1 MMKSNQHSAKPP
13 FIELLFEMMK
23 SKNLT
28 GPEVYKAAGMDRRLF
43 SKITNFNQPHIPSKP
58 NVVALVLALRCDP
71 KESKELIKRA
81 GYILTHGIAFDRV
94 ILQCIDDR
102 IYDLNRVNER
112 LNDANCPVIN
122 VLE

>member
-1 MMKSNQHSAKPP
+1 MEHKLKPP
-13 FIELLFEMMK
+13 FSELLLELMTR
-23 SKNLT
+23 KNLS
-28 GPEVYKAAGMDRRLF
+28 GPEVYKAAGIDRRLF
-43 SKITNFNQPHIPSKP
+43 SKIMNLKKPHIPSKA
-58 NVVALVLALRCDP
+58 NVIALALALHCDQ

-94 ILQCIDDR
+94 ILQCIDDK

>member
-1 MMKSNQHSAKPP
+1 MEHKEKPP
-13 FIELLFEMMK
+13 FLELLLELMTR
-23 SKNLT
+23 KNLS

-43 SKITNFNQPHIPSKP
+43 SKITNYKHPHIPSKP
-58 NVVALVLALRCDP
+58 NVVAIVLALRCDP

-94 ILQCIDDR
+94 ILQCIDDKM
-102 IYDLNRVNER
+102 YDLNRVNER